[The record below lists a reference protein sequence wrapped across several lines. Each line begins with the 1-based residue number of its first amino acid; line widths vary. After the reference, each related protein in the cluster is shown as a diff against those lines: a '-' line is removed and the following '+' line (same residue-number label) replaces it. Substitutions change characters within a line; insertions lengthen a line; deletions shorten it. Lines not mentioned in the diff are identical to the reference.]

1 MVGAPC
7 SVRLNVAV
15 KEPSPAEANVAA
27 RILSPVPRLASAL
40 TARFSF
46 AGLRS
51 VPELQP
57 LSLGGTVLG
66 GYVTVLC
73 VAGVV
78 AVTAFEAFRPGLA
91 SLGSLLFIPVIG
103 SAWLLGQYEA
113 AIVSALAIGARVAGY
128 SIAGVDLGTAL
139 AEVGSLAAL
148 ALTTRLAARSVVASR
163 ETAAR
168 VARNRR
174 ELELITQREE
184 IALTLTDTA
193 IRRLYALSIRLQ
205 AVSTA
210 VDQPNLKVALSDAI
224 AEADRLSANFRRLVF
239 KQGERESN

>member
-1 MVGAPC
+1 MTE
-7 SVRLNVAV
+7 RLT
-15 KEPSPAEANVAA
+15 
-27 RILSPVPRLASAL
+27 LSR
-40 TARFSF
+40 
-46 AGLRS
+46 LRS

-57 LSLGGTVLG
+57 LSLSGTAAGAYL
-66 GYVTVLC
+66 TVLC

-78 AVTAFEAFRPGLA
+78 IVTGCEALRPGLA

-128 SIAGVDLGTAL
+128 SIAGIDLGTAL
-139 AEVGSLAAL
+139 AEVASLGAL
-148 ALTTRLAARSVVASR
+148 TLTTRLAAHSVVAGR
-163 ETAAR
+163 EAAAR
-168 VARNRR
+168 LVRDRH
-174 ELELITQREE
+174 EVELITQREE

-210 VDQPNLKVALSDAI
+210 IDQPEVKAGLSDAI
-224 AEADRLSANFRRLVF
+224 AEADRLTTNFRQLIF
-239 KQGERESN
+239 KADESKSN

>member
-1 MVGAPC
+1 M
-7 SVRLNVAV
+7 
-15 KEPSPAEANVAA
+15 
-27 RILSPVPRLASAL
+27 PRLASAL
-40 TARFSF
+40 TERFSF

-57 LSLGGTVLG
+57 LSLSGTAFGAYL
-66 GYVTVLC
+66 TVLC

-78 AVTAFEAFRPGLA
+78 VVTAFEAFRPGLA

-128 SIAGVDLGTAL
+128 SVAGVDLGTAL
-139 AEVGSLAAL
+139 AEVASLGAL
-148 ALTTRLAARSVVASR
+148 ALTTRLAARSVVASH

-168 VARNRR
+168 VARDRR
-174 ELELITQREE
+174 ELELHTQREE

-210 VDQPNLKVALSDAI
+210 LDQPILKAALNDAI
-224 AEADRLSANFRRLVF
+224 AESDRLSANFRRLIF
-239 KQGERESN
+239 NQDEGDGD